1 MEFKDL
7 ELEAASFKDTPT
19 KTQVVNTLRDIQ
31 KFLTRMGG
39 ALLVDGSYSLGDES
53 IGVLLNSA
61 VQVRVAADKF
71 EAGPNQSG
79 LAVPNPNLSRGPQ
92 RVS

>member
-7 ELEAASFKDTPT
+7 ELEAVSFKDTPT
-19 KTQVVNTLRDIQ
+19 KTQVVNMLRDIQ
-31 KFLTRMGG
+31 KFLTRIGG
-39 ALLVDGSYSLGDES
+39 VLIVDGSYSIGDEPVA
-53 IGVLLNSA
+53 ILLNA
-61 VQVRVAADKF
+61 TIQLRAAADKF

-79 LAVPNPNLSRGPQ
+79 LAVPNPSLTRGPQ